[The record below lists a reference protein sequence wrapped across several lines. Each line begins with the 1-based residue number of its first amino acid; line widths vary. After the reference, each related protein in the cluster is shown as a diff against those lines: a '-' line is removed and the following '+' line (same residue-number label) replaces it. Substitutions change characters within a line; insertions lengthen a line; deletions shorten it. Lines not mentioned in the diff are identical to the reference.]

1 MEAILG
7 QYPRLVAFAERLL
20 ALFPFLEKA
29 LKKLP
34 AVKREM
40 QAEQQ
45 KATLSVEHTLKPY
58 DPGFLE
64 LPGQGV
70 APTKLKA
77 QMRER
82 MQKENPRWQKGLVS
96 GGVYHGQKEHI
107 DFLNEIYA
115 MHSQT
120 NPLHV
125 DLWPSITRY
134 ENEITSMT
142 ANLLGKRES
151 QADIVGS
158 VTSGGTESILLAMK
172 TYRDH
177 AREVRGIR
185 HGEMIVPETA
195 HAAFDKAAMYFGIK
209 KRTVPVG
216 ADMRADVRSVRRALS
231 SRTIVVV
238 GSAPSFP
245 HGVIDPIAEMSE
257 LARRAGAGFHTDAC
271 LGGFVLPF
279 ARELGYSAPDF
290 DFRLPGV
297 TSLSADT
304 HKFGYAAKGTSVVLY
319 RSASLREHQFYITTD
334 WPGGLYFS
342 PTLAGSRPGAL
353 IAQCRAAMLR
363 MGRQGYQDAARRIF
377 FTARKIKEGLADIEG
392 LELLGDSLFVIA
404 FKSKDLNIY
413 NISERLGR
421 AGWNLN
427 GLHRPA
433 CLHLCVTLL
442 HTQKGVA
449 GRFLKDLKIAV
460 QAERKAP
467 LKSAGMAPVYGMAAA
482 LPARGIVRDLLRAVL
497 DRIYR
502 P

>member
-1 MEAILG
+1 METLLKE
-7 QYPRLVAFAERLL
+7 YPRLVVLLERLFTH
-20 ALFPFLEKA
+20 FPVLERA
-29 LKKLP
+29 LKKIP
-34 AVKREM
+34 AVSKEM
-40 QAEQQ
+40 RSEEE
-45 KATLSVEHTLKPY
+45 KATRSVEHSLKPY

-64 LPGQGV
+64 LPEQGLS
-70 APTKLKA
+70 AAKLKA
-77 QMRER
+77 RMRER
-82 MQKENPRWQKGLVS
+82 IERENPRWQKGFVS

-134 ENEITSMT
+134 ENEITSMA
-142 ANLLGKRES
+142 ANLLGKKES

-172 TYRDH
+172 AYRDE
-177 AREVRGIR
+177 ARERGIR
-185 HGEMIVPETA
+185 HAEMIVPETA
-195 HAAFDKAAMYFGIK
+195 HAAFDKAAEYFRIRK
-209 KRTVPVG
+209 ITIPVN
-216 ADMRADVRSVRRALS
+216 ADMRAELRSVRRAIS
-231 SRTIVVV
+231 SRTVVIV

-257 LARRAGAGFHTDAC
+257 IARKAGVGFHTDAC

-279 ARELGYSAPDF
+279 ARELGYSLIDF

-297 TSLSADT
+297 TSMSADT

-319 RSASLREHQFYITTD
+319 RSSRLREHQFYITTD

-342 PTLAGSRPGAL
+342 PTLSGSRPGAL
-353 IAQCRAAMLR
+353 IAQCRAAMLK
-363 MGRQGYQDAARRIF
+363 MGRRGYLDAARRIF
-377 FTARKIKEGLADIEG
+377 QTADRIKKGIQKIEG
-392 LELLGDSLFVIA
+392 LELVGDSLFVIA
-404 FKSKDLNIY
+404 FRSRNINIY
-413 NISERLGR
+413 NLSERLGQS
-421 AGWNLN
+421 GWNLN

-442 HTQKGVA
+442 HTQSGVA
-449 GRFLKDLKIAV
+449 DRFLKDLKRSV
-460 QAERKAP
+460 VAELKEP
-467 LKSAGMAPVYGMAAA
+467 LRAAGMAPVYGMAAS
-482 LPARGIVRDLLRAVL
+482 LPARGIVRDLLKAVL
-497 DRIYR
+497 DQIYR